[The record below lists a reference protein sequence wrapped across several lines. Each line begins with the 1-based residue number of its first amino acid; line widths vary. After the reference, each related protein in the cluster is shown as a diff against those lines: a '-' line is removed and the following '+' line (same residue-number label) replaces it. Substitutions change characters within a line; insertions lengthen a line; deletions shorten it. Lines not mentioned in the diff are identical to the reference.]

1 MIYQTLHR
9 QNGVTLVVSLVMLV
23 TLTML
28 GMSSIQRT
36 TSELT
41 MAGNQRESGLMFQA
55 AEMGLVSAETYI
67 TTQTTNSVFSNAGLG
82 LYDYKTN
89 ANNPLFTGPDYFD
102 KSGWLAGSQ
111 LSTTFIKNVMEQ
123 PRYMIEYLGDRY
135 QNPLAATLNVGGG
148 YGQQET
154 GEIVSIYRSTSR
166 GTGITGNSFRYLQS
180 YLGKDAP

>member
-1 MIYQTLHR
+1 MIYRSCYRQT
-9 QNGVTLVVSLVMLV
+9 GVTLVVSLVILV

-28 GMSSIQRT
+28 GLSSIQRT

-41 MAGNQRESGLMFQA
+41 MAGNQRESGLMFNA
-55 AEMGLVSAETYI
+55 AEMGLVSAEDFI
-67 TTQTTNSVFSNAGLG
+67 EVQTTNSVFNDAGKG
-82 LYDYKTN
+82 LYDIKTIVDN
-89 ANNPLFTGPDYFD
+89 QLFAGPDYFD
-102 KSGWLAGSQ
+102 DGGWTAGSQ
-111 LSTTFIKNVMEQ
+111 LAATFIKDVKEQ
-123 PRYMIEYLGDRY
+123 PRYKIEYLGDRF

-154 GEIVSIYRSTSR
+154 GDIVSIYRSTSR